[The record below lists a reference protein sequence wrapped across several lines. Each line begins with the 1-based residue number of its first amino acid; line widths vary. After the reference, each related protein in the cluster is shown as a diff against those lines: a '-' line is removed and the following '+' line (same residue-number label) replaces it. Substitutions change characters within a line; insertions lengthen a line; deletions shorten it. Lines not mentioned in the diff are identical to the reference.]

1 MFPVGDINPVFYP
14 PWVTRGLVVTNLVI
28 FALELLLG
36 VALIATLSFVPAEL
50 SALWLGS
57 GDVSVLRDLFIAVF
71 LHASVAHIFGNMLFL
86 WIFGDNVEESLAW
99 GWFLPFYLVC
109 GLVASLVQYATAP
122 LSEVPMVG
130 ASGAISGVLGAYLV
144 LFPRVKVR
152 VFIWPFSLFIGTLNV
167 PAAFWIGLWF
177 VLQLFG
183 GIEDLGRV
191 SQGGVAFWAHIGG
204 FLAGIFLVMVLPR
217 RRIRPV
223 PRPDVL

>member
-1 MFPVGDINPVFYP
+1 MFPIGDINPVFSP
-14 PWVTRGLVVTNLVI
+14 PWVTRGLVVTNIVV
-28 FALELLLG
+28 FALELFLG
-36 VALIATLSFVPAEL
+36 IALIVTLSFVPAEL
-50 SALWLGS
+50 SALLLGS
-57 GDVSVLRDLFIAVF
+57 GDASVLRDLFTAMF

-99 GWFLPFYLVC
+99 GWFLPFYLAC

-177 VLQLFG
+177 VMQLFG

-204 FLAGIFLVMVLPR
+204 FLAGLFLVMVLPR
-217 RRIRPV
+217 RRIRPHAET
-223 PRPDVL
+223 